1 MIIDFDDPTII
12 TNDFQTVGS
21 NGLIVGNNDLKS
33 LVIKKSL
40 VQKASVVMRA
50 QPDTE
55 PIIRIVWIRLTSIC
69 TMFLSVGIFR
79 HNTIYLGMHNKA

>member
-33 LVIKKSL
+33 LVRKKSL
-40 VQKASVVMRA
+40 VQKVSVVMTCMWKHVDA
-50 QPDTE
+50 PMKACCAC
-55 PIIRIVWIRLTSIC
+55 IYARI
-69 TMFLSVGIFR
+69 
-79 HNTIYLGMHNKA
+79 A

>member
-1 MIIDFDDPTII
+1 MMSSWPMIIDFDDPTIM

-40 VQKASVVMRA
+40 VQKVSVVMYHIPVPNYRFVETGNH
-50 QPDTE
+50 P
-55 PIIRIVWIRLTSIC
+55 
-69 TMFLSVGIFR
+69 
-79 HNTIYLGMHNKA
+79 

>member
-33 LVIKKSL
+33 LVRKKSL
-40 VQKASVVMRA
+40 VQKVSVVMNEVLGRD
-50 QPDTE
+50 QKDFT
-55 PIIRIVWIRLTSIC
+55 LTP
-69 TMFLSVGIFR
+69 R
-79 HNTIYLGMHNKA
+79 HRDDKVR

>member
-33 LVIKKSL
+33 LVRKKSL
-40 VQKASVVMRA
+40 VQKVSVVMGLW
-50 QPDTE
+50 PDRNCW
-55 PIIRIVWIRLTSIC
+55 PLIGCLT
-69 TMFLSVGIFR
+69 LQR
-79 HNTIYLGMHNKA
+79 R